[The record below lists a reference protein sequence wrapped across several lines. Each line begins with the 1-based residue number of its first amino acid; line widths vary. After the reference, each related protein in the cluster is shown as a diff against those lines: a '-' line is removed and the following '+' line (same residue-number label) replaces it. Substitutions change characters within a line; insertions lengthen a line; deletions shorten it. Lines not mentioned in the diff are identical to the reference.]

1 MSFNAPEYSP
11 RINQPAVRK
20 KHPGIWRRVL
30 LATVLFLILWL
41 GLFVFTAFNSWRKIP
56 ESYAAWTTGN
66 LIVDYLNTHS
76 NQWPRSWEDLDR
88 ATNCQRY
95 VPIEKLRE
103 QVKID
108 WDADFGQLLQ
118 MARSNPASTLL
129 VVTRPDGS
137 TLHAM
142 WGADTEPNRKL
153 MSYLLWT
160 LDQSNAPPASMTN

>member
-20 KHPGIWRRVL
+20 KHPGNWRRVL

-41 GLFVFTAFNSWRKIP
+41 GYFGYSAFNTWRKIP

-108 WDADFGQLLQ
+108 WDADFGQLLHL
-118 MARSNPASTLL
+118 ASNHSATALR

-137 TLHAM
+137 RLHAI
-142 WGADTEPNRKL
+142 WGESTEPNRKI
-153 MSYLLWT
+153 MGYLLWT
-160 LDQSNAPPASMTN
+160 LSQSNAPPNSVPD

>member
-1 MSFNAPEYSP
+1 MSDDASDHSAD
-11 RINQPAVRK
+11 INDPAARK
-20 KHPGIWRRVL
+20 KNPGIWRRVL
-30 LATVLFLILWL
+30 LATVLILILWL
-41 GLFVFTAFNSWRKIP
+41 GLFVFSAFNTWRKIP

-76 NQWPRSWEDLDR
+76 NQWPRSWEDLDQ

-118 MARSNPASTLL
+118 LASNHPTTPLR

-137 TLHAM
+137 RLHAV
-142 WGADTEPNRKL
+142 WGADTEPNRKI
-153 MSYLLWT
+153 MGYLLWT
-160 LDQSNAPPASMTN
+160 LSQSNAPAKSVTN